1 MDDVTAL
8 IQTLKDGLWG
18 MEDDLPCV
26 GNSFIPMFHQSG
38 DTAE

>member
-1 MDDVTAL
+1 MDDVTVL
-8 IQTLKDGLWG
+8 IQPLKDGLWG
-18 MEDDLPCV
+18 MEDDLPRA